1 MANVSP
7 YEILAARYNL
17 FVAPAGTAIPTLESG
32 APGGAY
38 TRLGKN
44 GYRNITR
51 DGVLFNSPRTYEKF
65 RGLGSAY
72 FTKAFLTDADVM
84 LEATLADFRLEM
96 LRYAFNNNNVTAEAA
111 GGNFV
116 KKIGLTLDLN
126 PVPFR
131 VIAYSAEGS
140 PYGNFGAR
148 IVLRHAVIL
157 SSQEF
162 RATRSSPILTKLT
175 FDGMEDPAE
184 GVPEV
189 ESVGFIEAISE
200 EDAT

>member
-1 MANVSP
+1 MNVSP
-7 YEILAARYNL
+7 HEILAARYNL
-17 FVAPAGTAIPTLESG
+17 YVAPAGTAIPDLADG

-51 DGVLFNSPRTYEKF
+51 DGVLFGDERSYEKF

-72 FTKAFLTDADVM
+72 FTKAFLTDGDIK

-96 LRYAFNNNNVTAEAA
+96 LRYAFNDNNVTAVAA

-116 KKIGLTLDLN
+116 KKIGLTMGLN

-175 FDGMEDPAE
+175 FEGMEDPAE
-184 GVPEV
+184 GVAED
-189 ESVGFIEAISE
+189 ESVGFIEAISDE
-200 EDAT
+200 GGT